1 MTHNDVA
8 RRTARAMPAR
18 SLTPRPLA
26 CEGALV
32 DDGIPGLRALVRTLP
47 GRVLDRTCEGGRLGG
62 SGR

>member
-26 CEGALV
+26 CEGAV
-32 DDGIPGLRALVRTLP
+32 VDGIPGLRALVRALP